1 MIKPNSGKVIMCGK
15 PCGFHA
21 VPKKM
26 IGAHDGPATFCK
38 LVVRARAPV
47 AESFASL
54 VCGFPFSGKSDSR
67 SASRAGEG
75 AEVNESQDIS
85 PSD

>member
-1 MIKPNSGKVIMCGK
+1 MIKPNSGEVIMCGK
-15 PCGFHA
+15 PCGTE
-21 VPKKM
+21 KKI
-26 IGAHDGPATFCK
+26 IGAHDGPATFCE
-38 LVVRARAPV
+38 LVVRTRAPV
-47 AESFASL
+47 AESCASL